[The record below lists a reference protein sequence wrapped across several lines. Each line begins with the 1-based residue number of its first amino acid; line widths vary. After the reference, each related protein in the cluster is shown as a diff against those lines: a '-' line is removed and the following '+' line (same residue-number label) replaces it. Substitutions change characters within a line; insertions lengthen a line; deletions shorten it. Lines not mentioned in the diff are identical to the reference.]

1 MKLNHAIKL
10 MFIAICL
17 LGVTASNA
25 HAQKKVKKIAQTI
38 TNSVM
43 PPHISLETRLE
54 KIYVKIEPLI
64 LRMQIQGFVSQHGHW
79 PRADRASKEEMLLAK
94 RVNRFIWE
102 HENTNEPFILALKQL
117 RQAVQQAEREDE
129 IFLQLSTFINK
140 HKSWPRT
147 EIRSITGTLNKVEDM
162 SAEQIAEFK
171 LAHQIEYILEKDP
184 SSAVAQQIQALKEN
198 WNK

>member
-10 MFIAICL
+10 TFIAICL

-25 HAQKKVKKIAQTI
+25 HAQKKVKKLAQTI
-38 TNSVM
+38 TSSVM
-43 PPHISLETRLE
+43 PPRISLEARLE
-54 KIYVKIEPLI
+54 KIRLKIEPTI
-64 LRMQIQGFVSQHGHW
+64 LRAQVEQFVAQQGRW
-79 PRADRASKEEMLLAK
+79 PRADRAPKEEMLLAK

-102 HENTNEPFILALKQL
+102 RENANEPAMLALKQL
-117 RQAVQQAEREDE
+117 RQATQQAESENQT
-129 IFLQLSTFINK
+129 FLQLSTFINE
-140 HKSWPRT
+140 HSFWPRT
-147 EIRSITGTLNKVEDM
+147 EIRAITGALNKIEDM

-184 SSAVAQQIQALKEN
+184 SSAVAQKIRALKEN